1 MSNTLQPAR
10 RRVSLTVR
18 FSIILILAVVIPLII
33 TVLSSEF
40 ILSPALTRQAATEME
55 TDAQKHS
62 ETIDSYVAARLQE
75 LTYVSQFKAI
85 REYLQ
90 QNRSTSTYKTQAR
103 AELLSSYNLDPGSY
117 TSWTLFQLQSG
128 QKGQTVSAV
137 LSYPQD
143 VPAEQNTTT
152 QQRLNYTI
160 PQTMLDL
167 MGDGLH
173 KTLISNVYYDN
184 ALRQAY
190 VNLYVNVYNDRGN
203 AIGIERAS
211 LSLSPVWDAVNSEF
225 NAGTRDYSM
234 VIDNHDVCIA
244 YTTTDTTQG
253 TLPGELFKSLAPL
266 STTFASQIKQEGLY
280 DPTQTKVAVYN
291 NSGDP
296 GMLNLTQNSAD
307 AVVAQQF
314 QPAGQNEQYEVIK
327 ATDRLLTWSYVV
339 LRPMSTITRAAN
351 QQVLYLFLI
360 SLVVT
365 LLAAV
370 IGLFVGRSITR
381 PIQHSVDTLRDN
393 SDSLKQLASAEE
405 ATAMEQKWI
414 IDSSQIG
421 LQSVQYYANATS
433 SAAQQLNTIG
443 ENLLLNWGRMDSA
456 QTKQGLDDII
466 AAAHYIEKA
475 AEHQKKSCGGLS
487 DAIQVTAQVTDQLV
501 TGATSASDAATQLDK
516 VVFELRE
523 VVGK

>member
-75 LTYVSQFKAI
+75 LSYVSQFKAI

-90 QNRSTSTYKTQAR
+90 QNSSYASQAQ
-103 AELLSSYNLDPGSY
+103 AELNTSDHLDPGY
-117 TSWTLFQLQSG
+117 TSWTLFQLQSSKKG
-128 QKGQTVSAV
+128 QKAFAV
-137 LSYPQD
+137 MSYPLTLLN
-143 VPAEQNTTT
+143 AKYLTA

-160 PQTMLDL
+160 PQTTLNL
-167 MGDGLH
+167 MGKN

-190 VNLYVNVYNDRGN
+190 VNLYVNVYNDHGT

-211 LSLSPVWDAVNSEF
+211 LSLSSVWDAVNSEF
-225 NAGTRDYSM
+225 NAGTRDYGM
-234 VIDNHDVCIA
+234 VIDNNDVCIA

-253 TLPGELFKSLAPL
+253 ALPAELFKSLAPL
-266 STTFASQIKQEGLY
+266 PATFASQIKQEGLY
-280 DPTQTKVAVYN
+280 DSTQPEVAVYN
-291 NSGDP
+291 GSGDP
-296 GMLNLTQNSAD
+296 GLSNLTQNTSLD
-307 AVVAQQF
+307 AVTAQQF
-314 QPAGQNEQYEVIK
+314 QPAGQNEQYEVVK
-327 ATDRLLTWSYVV
+327 STDQLLHWSYVV
-339 LRPMSTITRAAN
+339 LRPMSTITSAAK

-370 IGLFVGRSITR
+370 IGLFVGRGITR
-381 PIQHSVDTLRDN
+381 PIQRSVDTLRDN

-421 LQSVQYYANATS
+421 LQSVQYYANATG
-433 SAAQQLNTIG
+433 SAAQQLNTIS

-466 AAAHYIEKA
+466 TAARYIEKA
-475 AEHQKKSCGGLS
+475 AEHQKKSCGGLN